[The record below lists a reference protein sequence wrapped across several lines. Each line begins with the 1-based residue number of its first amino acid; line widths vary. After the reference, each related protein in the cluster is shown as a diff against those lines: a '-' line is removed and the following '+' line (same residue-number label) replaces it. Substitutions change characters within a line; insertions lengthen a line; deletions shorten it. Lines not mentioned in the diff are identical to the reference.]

1 VDNIHYSTSDEKI
14 ITEKFIDLYEAN
26 DTYTSKYFRGY
37 FRSKLKV
44 ENKSSKIDNDIT
56 CCVNNKKKKR

>member
-1 VDNIHYSTSDEKI
+1 
-14 ITEKFIDLYEAN
+14 LYEAN